1 MRSRPK
7 VALGLLAVAIV
18 TSRARTQDSA
28 GAAKDSLP
36 FHKGQW
42 AAQFTAG
49 TTFSNAGVLYFRS
62 AANAWI
68 ATVSASYHSSS
79 NRTDSS
85 SLGPRMTVDTWVSSA
100 TLRFGT
106 RHYSSMGKSTALFTT
121 FGVLGT
127 GGSSTSSS
135 SFGARGKT
143 STFGAGVFGE
153 LGANYMITRH
163 LSLGASAG
171 IQATYQSNWS
181 SDDSGLSSAG
191 RDFLISGALLSLT
204 LGVYF

>member
-1 MRSRPK
+1 MRSRLK
-7 VALGLLAVAIV
+7 IALGLLAVAIA
-18 TSRARTQDSA
+18 TNRARTQDSA
-28 GAAKDSLP
+28 SAAKDSLP

-62 AANAWI
+62 PANAWI
-68 ATVSASYHSSS
+68 ATISASYERSS
-79 NRTDSS
+79 NREDSS
-85 SLGPRMTVDTWVSSA
+85 SLGPGMTVDTRASSA

-127 GGSSTSSS
+127 GGSSTVSSS
-135 SFGARGKT
+135 GGGSGKT
-143 STFGAGVFGE
+143 STFGGGVFGE

-171 IQATYQSNWS
+171 IQAIYQSNWS
-181 SDDSGLSSAG
+181 SDDFGESRTGH
-191 RDFLISGALLSLT
+191 DFLISGALLALT